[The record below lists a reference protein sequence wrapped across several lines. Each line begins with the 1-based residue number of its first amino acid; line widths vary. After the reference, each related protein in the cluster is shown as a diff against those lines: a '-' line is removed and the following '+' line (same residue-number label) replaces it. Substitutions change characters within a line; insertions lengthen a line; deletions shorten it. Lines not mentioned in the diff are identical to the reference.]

1 VSHPLYGLRRQNRQ
15 SPHHA
20 AEISLKT
27 SLREPLTA
35 FLVNPIGETDCDPCN
50 RVPSD
55 PRAYLQDELTRLP
68 AMPAGQLGDLLP
80 DHWQVERQARAAAPA
95 ARAIKVVTPF
105 AESAS

>member
-1 VSHPLYGLRRQNRQ
+1 MFGLRRRNHQ
-15 SPHHA
+15 SRHHA
-20 AEISLKT
+20 AEISSKT
-27 SLREPLTA
+27 SLLETLTV
-35 FLVNPIGETDCDPCN
+35 FLVHPIGESVCGPCN

-80 DHWQVERQARAAAPA
+80 DHWQVERQARAATPA
-95 ARAIKVVTPF
+95 APTIKVVTPF